1 MDSDDKK
8 AYRFIKLPQ
17 TKYRK
22 EANFI
27 LAVGLLLVFI
37 GLFVLVGNQEKATKI
52 FALRPVLS
60 LSSGI
65 ILLFIALALTG
76 ESFSVF
82 LGCFFVLMG
91 VVFLLVDSHIIPYS
105 FSEMWPTIMIA
116 SGLALFPAGLYRAKR
131 IRTVYLFPAIML
143 VLLGICFLLFSLQ
156 VFPIPFR
163 VFVSRFWPLLIII
176 CGLGLV
182 VMFFVQQVN
191 SKTFPYMED
200 DSLVDGDEK

>member
-52 FALRPVLS
+52 FAFRPVLS

-143 VLLGICFLLFSLQ
+143 VLLGICFLLFSLR